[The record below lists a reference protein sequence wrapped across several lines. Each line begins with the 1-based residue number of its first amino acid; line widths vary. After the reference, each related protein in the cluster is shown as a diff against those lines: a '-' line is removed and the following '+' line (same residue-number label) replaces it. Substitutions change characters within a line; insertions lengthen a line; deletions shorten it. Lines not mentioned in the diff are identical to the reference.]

1 MLVSS
6 QLIQDVVLVQL
17 ILFLMEQL
25 LVPIVQDV
33 KLATHQQELAP
44 NVLIDLVLIME
55 PVLLVIHLNIL
66 IQLLSSVMLV
76 IHHVKHVV

>member
-1 MLVSS
+1 MLDSS

-33 KLATHQQELAP
+33 KLATHQQELAH
-44 NVLIDLVLIME
+44 NVPMDLVLIME
-55 PVLLVIHLNIL
+55 SVLLVIHLNIL

-76 IHHVKHVV
+76 IQHVKHVV